1 MRGTILYGAGDVRF
15 EERPDPVIRQPTDA
29 IIKTVATCVCGSDLW
44 PYRGIDTLKAPRA
57 YGHEYVGVV
66 EEVGS
71 AVTGVAPG
79 QFVVGGFYASDGSC
93 PHCRAGFPFSCV
105 NQSSFDGCQS
115 EYIRIPQADG
125 TLFATPDQPDE
136 DLIPSLL
143 ALSDVMSTG
152 WHAATSARVSPGMT
166 VAVVGD
172 GAVGLSAVLAAR
184 ELGAERIIAMSR
196 HESRQKL
203 ATEFGATDIVA
214 ERGDEGIAAI
224 MELTDGVGADAVCEA
239 VGTAGSMTQA
249 VKSVRPGGM
258 VGVVGVPH
266 AVDLPLPQMFFRNV
280 GVKGGPAS
288 VPHYLPA
295 LLDKVLARTIEPGK
309 VFDLELPLDQ
319 VAEGYAAM
327 DERRAIKT
335 LLRPS

>member
-1 MRGTILYGAGDVRF
+1 MRGAILYGAGDVRF
-15 EERPDPVIRQPTDA
+15 EDRPDPSIEEPSDA
-29 IIKTVATCVCGSDLW
+29 IVRTVATCVCGSDLW
-44 PYRGIDTLKAPRA
+44 PYRGIDTLKEPRP

-71 AVTGVAPG
+71 AVTGLRPG
-79 QFVVGGFYASDGSC
+79 QFVIGGFYASDGSC
-93 PHCRAGFPFSCV
+93 PHCRAGFPYACV
-105 NQSSFDGCQS
+105 NRSAFDGCQS
-115 EYIRIPQADG
+115 EFIRIPQADG
-125 TLFATPDQPDE
+125 TLVTTPDQPDD
-136 DLIPSLL
+136 DLVPSLL

-152 WHAATSARVSPGMT
+152 WHAAVSAGVVPGST

-184 ELGAERIIAMSR
+184 EMGAERIIAMSR

-203 ATEFGATDIVA
+203 AIEFGATDLVA
-214 ERGDEGIAAI
+214 ERGDEGVAAI

-239 VGTAGSMTQA
+239 VGTADSMAQA
-249 VKSVRPGGM
+249 IKAVRPGGM

-266 AVDLPLPQMFFRNV
+266 GVELPLPQMFFRNV

-288 VPHYLPA
+288 VRTYLPE
-295 LLDKVLARTIEPGK
+295 LLEKVLARTIEPGK

-335 LLRPS
+335 LLHP

>member
-1 MRGTILYGAGDVRF
+1 VNR
-15 EERPDPVIRQPTDA
+15 
-29 IIKTVATCVCGSDLW
+29 
-44 PYRGIDTLKAPRA
+44 
-57 YGHEYVGVV
+57 
-66 EEVGS
+66 S
-71 AVTGVAPG
+71 A
-79 QFVVGGFYASDGSC
+79 
-93 PHCRAGFPFSCV
+93 
-105 NQSSFDGCQS
+105 FDGCQS
-115 EYIRIPQADG
+115 EFIRIPQADG
-125 TLFATPDQPDE
+125 TLVTTPDQPDD
-136 DLIPSLL
+136 DLVPSLL

-152 WHAATSARVSPGMT
+152 WHAAVSAGVVPGST

-184 ELGAERIIAMSR
+184 EMGAERIIAMSR

-203 ATEFGATDIVA
+203 AIEFGATDLVA
-214 ERGDEGIAAI
+214 ERGDEGVAAT

-239 VGTAGSMTQA
+239 VGTADSMAQA
-249 VKSVRPGGM
+249 IKAVRPGGM

-266 AVDLPLPQMFFRNV
+266 GVELPLPQMFFRNV

-288 VPHYLPA
+288 VRTYLPE
-295 LLDKVLARTIEPGK
+295 LLEKVLARTIEPGK

-335 LLRPS
+335 LLRP